1 MNILKRLSA
10 KSQIA
15 LGQSGIIV
23 SLLLTA
29 VVIGLIPDRV
39 SAVRDGRAMLA
50 EALAANSSTFVTY
63 ADLRRIESNLQ
74 LVVQRN
80 ADLLSAGLRR
90 EDDSLAVSVAEHE
103 SHWEAIPGEYSTDTQ
118 LRVPIHTGDER
129 WGQVELRFTS
139 MQAQGLI
146 GAMQTPWVQL
156 TLFLGML
163 SFILFYLYL
172 GRMLTQLDPS
182 QAVPGRVRSALDT
195 MAEGLLV
202 LDRKEQIVLANH
214 AFATLLGKTTD
225 QLTGARASQLPWVTS
240 DGAATEDAERPW
252 IRAVKQGVAQT
263 NQMIRLKLDG
273 QPQRTFMINCSPVLG
288 SKGNYAGVL
297 VSFDD
302 ITLLEEKEVE
312 LRKSRA
318 EAVAANEAKSSF
330 LANMS
335 HEIRTPMNAVLGF
348 TEILQRGYSKNP
360 QDSHKYLN
368 TIHSSG
374 KHLLDLINDILD
386 LSKVESGR
394 MEIERMRCAPHQ
406 VIAEIVNVLSVKA
419 NEKGLSLEFCPE
431 GDLPETILS
440 DPSRLRQI
448 ITNLVGNAIKFTEQ
462 GGVTVKLKLSKSSVE
477 PQLTIDIVDTGIG
490 MQEEGLE
497 NIFNPFVQADT
508 SVTRRF
514 GGTGLGLSISKRFTE
529 ALGGDITV
537 TSRPGMGSTFSVR
550 IDTGSLDGIALLP
563 ATELMRCVED
573 QRQEEAVR
581 WVFPPSR
588 VLVVDDGVENR
599 ELVKLVLEENNINVA
614 EAENGQIGVEKALA
628 APYDVIL
635 MDIQMPVMDG
645 FMATQALREANL
657 QTPIIARTANA
668 MKGFEQKCLDAG
680 YTGYMTKPIDIDQL
694 VAKLAELLNATVAE
708 ASPEKR
714 VPTLFNPAN
723 DEAGD
728 SGATAPIYSRL
739 STSDPRFHRLISRF
753 TERLAAQLKAI
764 DIAWT
769 ERNYAEIADLAH
781 WLKGAGGT
789 VGFDIFTSPAHD
801 LEQFAKFEQEGQI
814 EATLAIIH
822 DLSRRLSVDESM
834 NGSAAAADSVATTV
848 EDVVPPSAEKEAP
861 PEHTADTLVSRFADD
876 PRLRP
881 IIEKFRLRLDR
892 QLALMRQQQTK
903 GNLEELADLAHW
915 LKGAGG
921 TIGFDEFNE
930 PAAQLEKLA
939 KESNL
944 NAITPLLDE
953 LDRLAQRIVPAA
965 PSLNESDDVPA
976 ARQKGQTQ

>member
-15 LGQSGIIV
+15 MGQSGIIV

-29 VVIGLIPDRV
+29 VVLGLIPDRV

-50 EALAANSSTFVTY
+50 EALAANSSTLITY
-63 ADLRRIESNLQ
+63 SDLKRIESNLQ

-80 ADLLSAGLRR
+80 ADLVSAGVRR
-90 EDDSLAVSVAEHE
+90 EDDSLVVSVAEHQNR
-103 SHWEAIPGEYSTDTQ
+103 WEKMPGEYSTDTQ
-118 LRVPIHTGDER
+118 FRVPIHTGEAR
-129 WGQVELRFTS
+129 WGQVELRFKAL
-139 MQAQGLI
+139 QAQGLL
-146 GAMQTPWVQL
+146 GVVQTPWVQL
-156 TLFLGML
+156 ALFLGLL
-163 SFILFYLYL
+163 SFVLFYLYL

-202 LDRKEQIVLANH
+202 LDRKEQIVLANQ
-214 AFATLLGKTTD
+214 AFATLLGKTTE
-225 QLTGARASQLPWVTS
+225 QMTGVRASQLPWVTS
-240 DGAATEDAERPW
+240 DGAATEAAERPW
-252 IRAVKQGVAQT
+252 IKAIRDGVAQT
-263 NQMIRLKLDG
+263 DQMIRLQLDD
-273 QPQRTFMINCSPVLG
+273 QPQRTFKLNCSPVLG

-312 LRKSRA
+312 LRKSRE

-360 QDSHKYLN
+360 QESRKHLD

-386 LSKVESGR
+386 LSKVESGQ
-394 MEIERMRCAPHQ
+394 MEIERMQCAPHN
-406 VIAEIVNVLSVKA
+406 VIAEIVNVLRVKA
-419 NEKGLSLEFCPE
+419 NEKGLSLAFLPE

-448 ITNLVGNAIKFTEQ
+448 VTNLVGNAIKFTEQ
-462 GGVTVKLKLSKSSVE
+462 GGVTVMLQLDLYNTR
-477 PQLTIDIVDTGIG
+477 PQLIVDITDTGIG
-490 MQEEGLE
+490 MQEERLE
-497 NIFNPFVQADT
+497 HIFDPFVQADT

-514 GGTGLGLSISKRFTE
+514 GGTGLGLSISKRFAE
-529 ALGGDITV
+529 ALGGGITV
-537 TSRPGMGSTFSVR
+537 TSQPGRGSTFSVR

-563 ATELMRCVED
+563 ATELLRVVDD
-573 QRQEEAVR
+573 QPDEVVVR

-588 VLVVDDGVENR
+588 ILVVDDGEENR
-599 ELVKLVLEENNINVA
+599 ELVKLVLEENNISVA

-628 APYDVIL
+628 ESFDVIL

-645 FMATQALREANL
+645 FMATQAMREAGL
-657 QTPIIARTANA
+657 QTPIIALTANA

-680 YTGYMTKPIDIDQL
+680 HTGYMTKPIDIDQL
-694 VAKLAELLNATVAE
+694 VAKLAELLNATVAA
-708 ASPEKR
+708 ASPESD
-714 VPTLFNPAN
+714 VPMLSHEAN
-723 DEAGD
+723 DDAGN
-728 SGATAPIYSRL
+728 SAVAAPIYSRL
-739 STSDPRFHRLISRF
+739 STSDPRFRRLISRF
-753 TERLAAQLKAI
+753 TERLDAQLQAI
-764 DIAWT
+764 DNAWT
-769 ERNYAEIADLAH
+769 KRNYAAIADLAH

-789 VGFDIFTSPAHD
+789 VGFDVFTSPAHE
-801 LEQFAKFEQEGQI
+801 LEQFAKLEQEEKI
-814 EATLAIIH
+814 EAALAIIH
-822 DLSRRLSVDESM
+822 DLSRRLAVDEPM
-834 NGSAAAADSVATTV
+834 QGSATTQDSFAAIAANAAPHNAKD
-848 EDVVPPSAEKEAP
+848 EVVSA
-861 PEHTADTLVSRFADD
+861 HTASTLVSRYADD
-876 PRLRP
+876 TRLQP
-881 IIEKFRLRLDR
+881 IIEKFRLRLNK
-892 QLALMRQQQTK
+892 QLALMQEQLAE
-903 GNLEELADLAHW
+903 GNAEELADLAHW

-939 KESNL
+939 KENDL
-944 NAITPLLDE
+944 QAMAPIVGE
-953 LDRLAQRIVPAA
+953 LERLAQRMLPAG
-965 PSLNESDDVPA
+965 PSCNDDGDVSA
-976 ARQKGQTQ
+976 VEHNG